1 MLIQRLQISEPY
13 AEAAIAHNLVDLA
26 LKAPESSFL
35 EVIRAFSSLSLSKYS
50 EDPRFS
56 NNMVKPFSRPCCTC
70 LTTTS
75 TDSGCTD

>member
-35 EVIRAFSSLSLSKYS
+35 DVIKAFSSLSLTKYS

-56 NNMVKPFSRPCCTC
+56 NNMVKPFLSLAECV
-70 LTTTS
+70 LELS
-75 TDSGCTD
+75 TDFGCTD

>member
-13 AEAAIAHNLVDLA
+13 AEAAMAHNLVDLA

-35 EVIRAFSSLSLSKYS
+35 DVIKTFSSLSLTKYS

-56 NNMVKPFSRPCCTC
+56 NNMVKLPLSLAKFA
-70 LTTTS
+70 LQLS

>member
-35 EVIRAFSSLSLSKYS
+35 DVIKAFSSLSLTKYS

-56 NNMVKPFSRPCCTC
+56 NNMVKPPLSLAGFV
-70 LTTTS
+70 LELS
-75 TDSGCTD
+75 TDFGCTD

>member
-35 EVIRAFSSLSLSKYS
+35 DVIKAFSSLSLTKYS
-50 EDPRFS
+50 DDPRFS
-56 NNMVKPFSRPCCTC
+56 NNMVKLPLRLAEFA
-70 LTTTS
+70 LELS

>member
-35 EVIRAFSSLSLSKYS
+35 DVIKAFSSLSLSKYS

-56 NNMVKPFSRPCCTC
+56 NNMVKRC
-70 LTTTS
+70 LDLAELALELS

>member
-35 EVIRAFSSLSLSKYS
+35 DVIKAFSSLSLAKYS

-56 NNMVKPFSRPCCTC
+56 NNMVKLLLSLAELP
-70 LTTTS
+70 
-75 TDSGCTD
+75 

>member
-35 EVIRAFSSLSLSKYS
+35 DVIKAFSSLSLTKYS

-56 NNMVKPFSRPCCTC
+56 NNMVKLPLSLAEFALELSA
-70 LTTTS
+70 
-75 TDSGCTD
+75 DSGCTD

>member
-13 AEAAIAHNLVDLA
+13 AEAAMAHNLVDLA

-35 EVIRAFSSLSLSKYS
+35 DVIKAFSSLSLTKYS

-56 NNMVKPFSRPCCTC
+56 NNMVKLPLSLAEFA
-70 LTTTS
+70 LELS